1 MRVER
6 QDLSLV
12 PMQSKSAVG
21 HQIKVAL
28 KRIGALGKAA
38 PRREGCKRATK
49 GTNGGERR
57 KRMREQE
64 KERGKGFGLSS
75 HFSEPTQTS
84 QLDATRGN
92 EI

>member
-6 QDLSLV
+6 QDLSLI
-12 PMQSKSAVG
+12 PIRSKSAVG
-21 HQIKVAL
+21 HQIRIAL
-28 KRIGALGKAA
+28 KRIGVLGMEW
-38 PRREGCKRATK
+38 EGCKRVTK
-49 GTNGGERR
+49 GAGGERR
-57 KRMREQE
+57 KRMRVKE
-64 KERGKGFGLSS
+64 KERGKVSGLSS